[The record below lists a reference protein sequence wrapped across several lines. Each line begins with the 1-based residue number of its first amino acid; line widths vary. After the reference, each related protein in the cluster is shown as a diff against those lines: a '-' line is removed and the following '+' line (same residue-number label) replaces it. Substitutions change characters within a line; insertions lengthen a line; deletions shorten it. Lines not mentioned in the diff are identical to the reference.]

1 LAHGDAREAVW
12 AAAALIDLSTPT
24 VRRPRLRGMQLDAG
38 HLAERFGLFVLI
50 ALGESVVSVG
60 TSADPHRLSTAQGFA
75 VAAAFVRRSHTPA
88 SNSAGRCAR

>member
-24 VRRPRLRGMQLDAG
+24 VLRPRLRGMQLDAG
-38 HLAERFGLFVLI
+38 HLAERFGLF